1 MWFAQV
7 VGGLGIVGALAY
19 GYQLIDRF
27 IIFFKNIGLLNFT
40 FLLSYFGL
48 FIMSQVNPGEF
59 CPMPY
64 AALAVTFFV
73 IMEKDGDEMTF
84 KALWDRI
91 KAIFTKKKA

>member
-1 MWFAQV
+1 MLVDLSFKNHHRW
-7 VGGLGIVGALAY
+7 GIAPSPENVLNRY
-19 GYQLIDRF
+19 
-27 IIFFKNIGLLNFT
+27 IIFFKNTGLLNFT